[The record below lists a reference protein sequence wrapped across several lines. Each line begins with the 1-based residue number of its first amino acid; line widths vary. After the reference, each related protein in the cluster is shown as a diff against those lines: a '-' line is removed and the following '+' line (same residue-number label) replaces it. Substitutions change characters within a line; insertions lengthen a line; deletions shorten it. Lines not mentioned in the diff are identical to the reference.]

1 MTNEELLSVAEIVER
16 ATNRFNEQAA
26 RFRERSAAYDRLIAD
41 MNADHEAKM
50 ADHRAS
56 FGART
61 EADAKLIEGL
71 RTENERLQKRI
82 VISEA
87 EIRRIDELVNHD
99 REDSTADKVSEVV
112 KERDGLLTQVQ
123 DQRAEIERLRNDER
137 KAYQDGE
144 ALRAEV
150 ADLRGIVDM
159 VHASLG
165 IKRGDHIGKAIE
177 ALKSQSTPTTKQHP
191 VKVGEY
197 VKDDNGDVC
206 QVHEVYAEYLLN
218 TGWTWAFENC
228 TPCDPPVD
236 HDTPAGKAVA
246 EAVVQ
251 DERCGEIAVGDMI
264 EGLFDD
270 TKITVRREPDQNH
283 GSRIVISDANDMGE
297 ANIYLTESGARQ
309 MATALIGLCDVRKV
323 PQ

>member
-1 MTNEELLSVAEIVER
+1 MSTEQNTMATMVRAFAEIIER
-16 ATNRFNEQAA
+16 MVKRFDEQG
-26 RFRERSAAYDRLIAD
+26 
-41 MNADHEAKM
+41 ADHEREM
-50 ADHRAS
+50 AEHRAS

-61 EADAKLIEGL
+61 EADRKIIEGL
-71 RTENERLQKRI
+71 RT
-82 VISEA
+82 A
-87 EIRRIDELVNHD
+87 ADEQVL
-99 REDSTADKVSEVV
+99 SASKVAYVLRCAGETPVQAAQRVV

-165 IKRGDHIGKAIE
+165 IKRGDHIGNAIAQLKA
-177 ALKSQSTPTTKQHP
+177 QTPKRSHP
-191 VKVGEY
+191 VAVGEY
-197 VKDDNGDVC
+197 LRRLTGFSTTPAGEVAQVLHVDCDAPTTEYTVKRPNGQQGVWSESGC
-206 QVHEVYAEYLLN
+206 E
-218 TGWTWAFENC
+218 
-228 TPCDPPVD
+228 PCDPPAD
-236 HDTPAGKAVA
+236 HDTTAGKKAA
-246 EAVVQ
+246 EAVIR
-251 DERCGEIAVGDMI
+251 DFRSGDAAFSPIEIKGA
-264 EGLFDD
+264 LFDD
-270 TKITVRREPDQNH
+270 KTVIVSREPDSYH
-283 GSRIVISDANDMGE
+283 GSRIVITDKDDMGE

>member
-1 MTNEELLSVAEIVER
+1 MTNEEMLGVAEIVER

-41 MNADHEAKM
+41 MNADHERKM
-50 ADHRAS
+50 AEHRAS

-61 EADAKLIEGL
+61 ESDAKIIEGL
-71 RTENERLQKRI
+71 R
-82 VISEA
+82 V
-87 EIRRIDELVNHD
+87 
-99 REDSTADKVSEVV
+99 
-112 KERDGLLTQVQ
+112 ERDGLLTQVQ
-123 DQRAEIERLRNDER
+123 DQRAEIERLKLACDTYAADWDTAGKACRIRVDEYPLSSVIR
-137 KAYQDGE
+137 LVRDDAERAAVAKRLVKERD

-150 ADLRGIVDM
+150 ADLRGIFDM

-177 ALKSQSTPTTKQHP
+177 ALKSQTPKHSHP
-191 VKVGEY
+191 VKVGEW
-197 VKDDNGDVC
+197 VRNRDGGLAQVLEVHKDW
-206 QVHEVYAEYLLN
+206 YLVARGH
-218 TGWTWAFENC
+218 GWPFANC
-228 TPCDPPVD
+228 EPCDPPVD
-236 HDTPAGKAVA
+236 HDTPAGKEAA
-246 EAVVQ
+246 ESVIR
-251 DERCGEIAVGDMI
+251 DFRSGDSEVSI
-264 EGLFDD
+264 TGLFDD
-270 TKITVRREPDQNH
+270 TKITVRREPDQDH